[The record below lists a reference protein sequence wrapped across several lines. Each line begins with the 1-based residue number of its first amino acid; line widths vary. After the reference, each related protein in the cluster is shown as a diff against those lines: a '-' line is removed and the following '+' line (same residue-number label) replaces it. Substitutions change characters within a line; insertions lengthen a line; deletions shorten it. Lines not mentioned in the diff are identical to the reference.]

1 MSEAHPFET
10 DLDRMGANFV
20 PLTPVSFLVRAAG
33 GMAGKTAVID
43 GDRHF
48 TYQELFERAKRLA
61 SALQKRGVRR
71 LDTVAIIASNIAEMI
86 EAHFAVP
93 MLGAVLNPLNTRLD
107 AASVAFSLNHGQAKA
122 FIVDGEHARL
132 AKEALAQVRHP
143 VDVIDIDLPGQA
155 SAAIGSIDYESLLAT
170 GDAAFAIDQP
180 TEEWQSLCL
189 LYTSG
194 TTGDPKGAVY
204 SHRGAYLSAMGN
216 ALTFG
221 LTPDCIYLWTLP
233 MFHCNGW
240 SFPWAVVAAGG
251 TQVCLR
257 KVEPA
262 RIFALIAEHKVTHLC
277 GAPIVLN
284 MIASAPA
291 DQRVPFKHKV
301 RCATGGAAPPSSVF
315 RAMEGLGFEVTHL
328 YGATETYGPGTF
340 CLFKPEW
347 KALPSEERYANM
359 ARQGIA
365 HPMVEG
371 VMVADPKTMQ
381 EVPRDGRTLGEIM
394 MRGNTV
400 MKGYLGNR
408 KATSA
413 TLVGDWYVSGDLAV
427 WHADGYI
434 EIKDR
439 SKDIIISGGEN
450 ISSLEVEEVLYQLS
464 AVLAA
469 AVVARPD
476 PKWGETPCAFVELK
490 ANTPMPTEADVIEF
504 CRQHMARFKVPKTV
518 IFGELP
524 KTSTGKIQK
533 FVLRERAKQ
542 L

>member
-1 MSEAHPFET
+1 MSKAHPFET
-10 DLDRMGANFV
+10 DLDRTGANFV

-43 GDRHF
+43 GERHF

-107 AASVAFSLNHGQAKA
+107 AASVAFCLNHGQAKA

-132 AKEALAQVRHP
+132 AKEALAEVRHP
-143 VDVIDIDLPGQA
+143 VDVIDIAVPDQA
-155 SAAIGSIDYESLLAT
+155 SAPIGSIDYESLLAT
-170 GDAAFAIDQP
+170 GDAAFSIEQP

-221 LTPDCIYLWTLP
+221 LTPDSIYLWTLP

-301 RCATGGAAPPSSVF
+301 HCATGGAAPPSSVF

-347 KALPSEERYANM
+347 KALPAEERYANM

-371 VMVADPKTMQ
+371 VKVADPTTMQ
-381 EVPRDGRTLGEIM
+381 EVPRDGKTLGEIM

-408 KATSA
+408 KATAA
-413 TLVGDWYVSGDLAV
+413 TLAGDWYVSGDLAV

-450 ISSLEVEEVLYQLS
+450 ISSLEIEEVLYQLP

-490 ANTPMPTEADVIEF
+490 IDAPMPTEADVIEF